1 VESGKKWPQ
10 RSDLQ
15 AGDLVQ
21 QARRGLGVAGADD
34 GVLEGGGGHF
44 SFLFSSSSCRQKEGK
59 GGKNEE
65 EKITSLSLSLS
76 LSLSRRSR
84 RNKMATSSSS
94 NPYPFAPISASDDL
108 AGLWEAEVTTP
119 LPTLVSEDAA
129 RAKLVQW
136 TFAVSDF
143 VFSLS
148 FDRTSFCFFVFPALI
163 SAFDSPR
170 PPSFCAFFPF
180 LSTSPFQSVGVLR
193 TFFCP

>member
-1 VESGKKWPQ
+1 
-10 RSDLQ
+10 
-15 AGDLVQ
+15 
-21 QARRGLGVAGADD
+21 
-34 GVLEGGGGHF
+34 
-44 SFLFSSSSCRQKEGK
+44 
-59 GGKNEE
+59 
-65 EKITSLSLSLS
+65 
-76 LSLSRRSR
+76 
-84 RNKMATSSSS
+84 MATSSSS

-148 FDRTSFCFFVFPALI
+148 FDRMSFCFFVFPALI

-193 TFFCP
+193 TFFAPRDGE